1 MVGLSSPKPTAAP
14 EDGQEAKR
22 PRLNEVSEA
31 DLNMPLRVLASRPSE
46 LSDIPDDLEYVSGE
60 EESEEE
66 EAEHIGSIRNLPDE
80 KSQEKT
86 DRCAK
91 VRDRIVM
98 AYLTE
103 DAEDHR
109 EEQEDKDDGST
120 HATVVADLAET
131 TKPQGEREA

>member
-1 MVGLSSPKPTAAP
+1 MESNSTVGLSSPKPTAAP

-31 DLNMPLRVLASRPSE
+31 DLNMPLRVLASKPSE
-46 LSDIPDDLEYVSGE
+46 LSDIPDDLAYASGE

-66 EAEHIGSIRNLPDE
+66 EEEEEEDIGSIRNLPDE
-80 KSQEKT
+80 TFQEEA

-98 AYLTE
+98 AYVG
-103 DAEDHR
+103 
-109 EEQEDKDDGST
+109 DD
-120 HATVVADLAET
+120 
-131 TKPQGEREA
+131 